1 MGKFTS
7 TKLFKVIWIAALFVL
22 LLVVNPVGVMRP
34 VRGIFVGAL
43 LPFQKVAYALSLA
56 GENAR
61 DFVTSV
67 GQLKQENEDLLRQ
80 NQDLLSQNAKLNDLQ
95 NENDMLRS
103 QLELLP
109 RQQYDLVSATIT
121 SQDPSGLG
129 NWITIDK
136 GSNDGIT
143 QGMPVIFSKG
153 ILVGRIQDVFADS
166 SSVMLLTNPKSTVN
180 VATTESQ
187 AEGVARGEYG
197 LGLILDM
204 VLQTDTI
211 NSGDSVVTSG
221 IGGDIPKGL
230 FVGTLQDVH
239 PTDDHLFQ
247 QATINMP
254 LQVSKLQI
262 VFVIRSQKQS

>member
-1 MGKFTS
+1 MRKLTS

-22 LLVVNPVGVMRP
+22 LLIINPVGVMSP
-34 VRGIFVGAL
+34 VRGIFVGAF

-56 GENAR
+56 GENTK
-61 DFVTSV
+61 DFITSV
-67 GQLKQENEDLLRQ
+67 GQLKEENENLFKQ
-80 NQDLLSQNAKLNDLQ
+80 NQDLLAQNAKLNDLQ

-103 QLELLP
+103 QLDLLP
-109 RQQYDLVSATIT
+109 RSQYDLVSATIT
-121 SQDPSGLG
+121 SQDPNGLG
-129 NWITIDK
+129 NWMTIDK
-136 GSNDGIT
+136 GASSGIT

-153 ILVGRIQDVFADS
+153 ILVGRIQDVYPDS
-166 SSVMLLTNPKSTVN
+166 SSVMLLTNPKSTINVITTQN
-180 VATTESQ
+180 QAKGVATGQ
-187 AEGVARGEYG
+187 YG

-230 FVGTLQDVH
+230 LVGTLQDVH
-239 PTDDHLFQ
+239 QTDDHLFQ
-247 QATINMP
+247 QATINAP

-262 VFVIRSQKQS
+262 VFVIRSQK